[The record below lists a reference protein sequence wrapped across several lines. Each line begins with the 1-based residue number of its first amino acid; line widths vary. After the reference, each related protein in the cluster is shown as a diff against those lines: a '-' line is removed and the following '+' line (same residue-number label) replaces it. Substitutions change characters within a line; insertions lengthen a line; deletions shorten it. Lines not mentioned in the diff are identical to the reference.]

1 MLRCVWHL
9 PLSPFRC
16 KDNRST
22 WLRVVDRVCTRAE
35 RRQARVAFS
44 VCPVLFTFY
53 RHASGRLK
61 NSQPPVCAR
70 AHLCVVIHASTW
82 RTRSVQRHALRGYK
96 WKRKFMRFYFLFILL
111 LFLYLF
117 LRIKIKMDLMN
128 WWCITKIIV
137 LEESFLQKFFWGS
150 IGNFFTVSLIVKKLP
165 FRFYISIIY
174 VDILIRVM
182 CNF

>member
-1 MLRCVWHL
+1 MNHELRMLRCVWHL

-82 RTRSVQRHALRGYK
+82 RTRGVQRHALRGYK
-96 WKRKFMRFYFLFILL
+96 WKRKFMRFYFPFILL
-111 LFLYLF
+111 SLFS
-117 LRIKIKMDLMN
+117 RIKIKTD
-128 WWCITKIIV
+128 WWCIAKIIV
-137 LEESFLQKFFWGS
+137 LEESFFDGL
-150 IGNFFTVSLIVKKLP
+150 
-165 FRFYISIIY
+165 
-174 VDILIRVM
+174 
-182 CNF
+182 

>member
-82 RTRSVQRHALRGYK
+82 RTRGVQRHALRGYK
-96 WKRKFMRFYFLFILL
+96 WKRKFMRFYFPFILL
-111 LFLYLF
+111 SLSLFS
-117 LRIKIKMDLMN
+117 RIKIKTD
-128 WWCITKIIV
+128 WWCIAKIIV
-137 LEESFLQKFFWGS
+137 FKRVFFWR
-150 IGNFFTVSLIVKKLP
+150 FIVKKLS
-165 FRFYISIIY
+165 FQFYISVIY
-174 VDILIRVM
+174 VDILIRAK
-182 CNF
+182 F

>member
-1 MLRCVWHL
+1 MLRLFYLLHYILRKSFKKTINRSSSQLRYSQRKLGEHLKTRVETTNGNSRLEGIFFTIVALQKEKKKLAREKATTYATVWRPLITSVNHELRMLRCVWHL

-22 WLRVVDRVCTRAE
+22 WLRVDDRVCTRAE

-70 AHLCVVIHASTW
+70 AHLCVVIHAST
-82 RTRSVQRHALRGYK
+82 
-96 WKRKFMRFYFLFILL
+96 
-111 LFLYLF
+111 
-117 LRIKIKMDLMN
+117 
-128 WWCITKIIV
+128 
-137 LEESFLQKFFWGS
+137 
-150 IGNFFTVSLIVKKLP
+150 
-165 FRFYISIIY
+165 
-174 VDILIRVM
+174 
-182 CNF
+182 